1 MIQLVVHKMKDEED
15 DVTIEEFLGLK
26 PKMYFFFVNDSSE
39 HKKAKGVNKNI
50 VATLR
55 LNDYKRVLLNN
66 KCLRHSMNRIESK
79 NHRIG
84 SYEINKILLSWFD
97 DKIHSLKNR
106 YDGLALG
113 C

>member
-1 MIQLVVHKMKDEED
+1 
-15 DVTIEEFLGLK
+15 
-26 PKMYFFFVNDSSE
+26 
-39 HKKAKGVNKNI
+39 
-50 VATLR
+50 
-55 LNDYKRVLLNN
+55 
-66 KCLRHSMNRIESK
+66 MNRIESK

-106 YDGLALG
+106 HDGLALG

>member
-1 MIQLVVHKMKDEED
+1 MIQLVVHKMEDEED

-26 PKMYFFFVNDSSE
+26 PKMYFFLVNDSSE

-55 LNDYKRVLLNN
+55 LNDYKGVLLNN